1 VGSPLQVWLRLVLS
15 IDLVAAASTP
25 ARSSSHPCPVALTA
39 DSDASIC
46 RPELLVGLVSVDFG
60 PAGSASLAYSDVET
74 DDPVWALELLVGL
87 VSADSGPAGWASLVY
102 SDVGMDDPVWAS
114 ELLVGLVSA
123 DFGPAGSASLAYSD
137 VEMDDP
143 VWASS
148 GSAFRVC

>member
-1 VGSPLQVWLRLVLS
+1 
-15 IDLVAAASTP
+15 
-25 ARSSSHPCPVALTA
+25 
-39 DSDASIC
+39 
-46 RPELLVGLVSVDFG
+46 
-60 PAGSASLAYSDVET
+60 
-74 DDPVWALELLVGL
+74 VWALELLVGL